1 MGKLEKYIYLV
12 IILVLVTAIVSGS
25 IYLVMRDKDSTN
37 TDNNKEV
44 NDKDKENNKGETE
57 ELIDGVK
64 LIDVKKQEDK
74 IVETFE
80 IVLNG
85 KKKEMN
91 FQFEYEKNE
100 IFDLYVIKGNYK
112 NFLIH
117 GSDYS
122 LSDTSIDKVFSVDSI
137 KENFNSNN
145 FKIIKGE
152 DNKNYLGI
160 IANRNNDDIL
170 YIFNDNLEN
179 IIDDTYDDY
188 DRSIEIIPGVND
200 KNSFMITTYYNTP
213 CGENMD
219 AIWYKNAFNIKNK
232 TNFALK
238 IEDNKLYYLAFKLND
253 YPNSTLEE
261 RVYTINNSKLSY
273 TVINEYFVGKDICQ
287 QA

>member
-1 MGKLEKYIYLV
+1 
-12 IILVLVTAIVSGS
+12 
-25 IYLVMRDKDSTN
+25 
-37 TDNNKEV
+37 
-44 NDKDKENNKGETE
+44 
-57 ELIDGVK
+57 
-64 LIDVKKQEDK
+64 
-74 IVETFE
+74 
-80 IVLNG
+80 
-85 KKKEMN
+85 MN

-112 NFLIH
+112 NYLIH

-137 KENFNSNN
+137 KENF
-145 FKIIKGE
+145 
-152 DNKNYLGI
+152 
-160 IANRNNDDIL
+160 NRNNDDIL